1 MARTLVFEQQLAKG
15 LPEMEKS
22 VEHGEEQ
29 EEFLDLCNQVKKMT
43 EDQQKRKRKH
53 EHAEPDQV
61 KPAKPTLVYGPVDW
75 RVKETEKPNETK
87 TPVEDKATEDAE
99 PYEMVVEGSKKK
111 SGKIKRRGK
120 KKGKR
125 NKPDREEE
133 EKTKDSAMDC

>member
-1 MARTLVFEQQLAKG
+1 
-15 LPEMEKS
+15 MEKS
-22 VEHGEEQ
+22 GEHGEEQ

-53 EHAEPDQV
+53 DHAEQEEV
-61 KPAKPTLVYGPVDW
+61 GPARPTLVYGPVDW
-75 RVKETEKPNETK
+75 RVKETEKRDETK
-87 TPVEDKATEDAE
+87 TMVEDKATEDGEPDKMVAE
-99 PYEMVVEGSKKK
+99 EPKKK

-133 EKTKDSAMDC
+133 EKAKDSAMDC

>member
-1 MARTLVFEQQLAKG
+1 LSNGRLNKG

-22 VEHGEEQ
+22 VEHREEQ

-53 EHAEPDQV
+53 DHAEQEEV
-61 KPAKPTLVYGPVDW
+61 GPARPTLVYGPVDW
-75 RVKETEKPNETK
+75 RVKETEKPYETK
-87 TPVEDKATEDAE
+87 TMVENKATEDAE
-99 PYEMVVEGSKKK
+99 PVEIVAEEPKKK

-133 EKTKDSAMDC
+133 EKAKDSAMDC